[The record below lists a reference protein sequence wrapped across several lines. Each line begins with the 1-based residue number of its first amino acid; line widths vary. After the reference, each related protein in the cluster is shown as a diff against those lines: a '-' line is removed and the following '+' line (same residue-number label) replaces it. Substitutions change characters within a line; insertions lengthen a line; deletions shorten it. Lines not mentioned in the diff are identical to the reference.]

1 MIQSIDSFDNNN
13 PQIANNNGVNFF
25 FVLLIILLM
34 GFGNLVKI
42 TNKKNYIPQFD
53 HIVYNRESIKYIYF
67 LVCLSSGWLLV
78 GWVQGGYY

>member
-34 GFGNLVKI
+34 GIGYLVKKI
-42 TNKKNYIPQFD
+42 TEK
-53 HIVYNRESIKYIYF
+53 IK
-67 LVCLSSGWLLV
+67 
-78 GWVQGGYY
+78 